1 MTCGEDRC
9 LVPKCIA
16 TAHVSHRAQP
26 ARLKCETA
34 GRPPPRRQAW
44 TSETARRYLK
54 YRK

>member
-1 MTCGEDRC
+1 VTCGEDRC

-26 ARLKCETA
+26 ARLKCE
-34 GRPPPRRQAW
+34 RPDARRPAAKHGP
-44 TSETARRYLK
+44 ETARRYLK